1 MPQHITRFSVRRILL
16 GSVAIVAL
24 AAGGLLWQG
33 GMGQHGHPAMAA
45 PSGAVPVSVQT
56 VQAQPVR
63 LWSSFSGR
71 LKAVDYAEIRPE
83 VTGRI
88 VDIRFRDGQIV
99 KAGEILLVIDPKP
112 YEAAVAKAE
121 ADLASAKVKAEFA
134 KIELERAKTL
144 VKTEAIAQRVFDQR
158 QNDHDV
164 AQAEIKAA
172 EAEVLRTRVDLDH
185 AFVKAPIT
193 GRVSRAELTL
203 GNLVMAGLNAPLLT
217 TIVSNNGIYADFEV
231 DEQTYLR
238 SIHALSS
245 TSSDEHAIP
254 VEFTVA
260 GDDQHPYRGTI
271 YSFDNHIDTG
281 TGTIRAR
288 AKFAN
293 GDGALVPGMFVAVR
307 LASSRDDKVLLVD
320 ERAIGTDQNKKFVYV
335 VNGDNKVVYREI
347 VLGQPAGDG
356 RRVVQSGLEPGERVI
371 TDGLQHVRPDA
382 LVQIKN
388 AALDGPASSKMAE
401 K

>member
-1 MPQHITRFSVRRILL
+1 
-16 GSVAIVAL
+16 
-24 AAGGLLWQG
+24 
-33 GMGQHGHPAMAA
+33 
-45 PSGAVPVSVQT
+45 
-56 VQAQPVR
+56 
-63 LWSSFSGR
+63 
-71 LKAVDYAEIRPE
+71 
-83 VTGRI
+83 
-88 VDIRFRDGQIV
+88 
-99 KAGEILLVIDPKP
+99 
-112 YEAAVAKAE
+112 
-121 ADLASAKVKAEFA
+121 
-134 KIELERAKTL
+134 
-144 VKTEAIAQRVFDQR
+144 
-158 QNDHDV
+158 
-164 AQAEIKAA
+164 
-172 EAEVLRTRVDLDH
+172 
-185 AFVKAPIT
+185 
-193 GRVSRAELTL
+193 
-203 GNLVMAGLNAPLLT
+203 MAGLNAPLLT

-347 VLGQPAGDG
+347 ILGQPAGDG